1 MTAATTVLQVPA
13 AGSLLDTWETA
24 QRAEPSDRILTV
36 LATMCGLPRDD
47 LGDHTPGELNRLA
60 LQAHRLLFG
69 ATCDAVAQCADC
81 GEELEA
87 TIPLAALTSAEPPPA
102 AGGETAVAGMR
113 VQYRL
118 PTWHEITALGA
129 EPVDDA
135 AARLLAASVVAITS
149 GAEELALS
157 DLPADAVRAIDD
169 AIADLDP
176 DAVIEVVFTC
186 PECGRSDPLPM
197 DPASFLWDE
206 LDRWALSV
214 LSDVVAL
221 ATAFGWTESTVL
233 SMSPWRRQAY
243 LSMAGVGR
251 WSP

>member
-13 AGSLLDTWETA
+13 AGSLLDAWETA

-36 LATMCGLPRDD
+36 LATMCGVPCDD
-47 LGDHTPGELNRLA
+47 LGGHTPGELNRLA
-60 LQAHRLLFG
+60 LQAHTLLFG

-102 AGGETAVAGMR
+102 AAGETAIAGMR

-118 PTWHEITALGA
+118 PTWHEITTLGA
-129 EPVDDA
+129 ESVDGA

-157 DLPADAVRAIDD
+157 ELPEDAVRAIDE
-169 AIADLDP
+169 AIAGLDP

-186 PECGRSDPLPM
+186 PECGRSDRLPM

-214 LSDVVAL
+214 LSEVVEL
-221 ATAFGWTESTVL
+221 ASVFGWTEHTVL
-233 SMSPWRRQAY
+233 SMSPWRRRAY

-251 WSP
+251 WST